1 MAHGF
6 FQDVFFGTHL
16 LTITYL
22 KSLSPIEV
30 LDPIPEKVQEILNS
44 FVTNEQFQSGRKS
57 LAQQFPQIN
66 SFSIHNHIG
75 ENFFD
80 LPICKDLSLIESWRN
95 IPDCNLH
102 LGKVETEQDNSLLL
116 YFFNFM
122 VEVKSVEQNGLPL
135 FTLLHGKQNIVSTLS
150 NFDGEEISSIL
161 IPFQTSKEELHQ
173 WVDDNWHNIQ
183 KNGEKLPE
191 FTPSYIP
198 INLSI
203 GQEILE
209 LRDKKLTFAEIS
221 NQLSEKYPD
230 DERLMDENQVKLI
243 FHRFK
248 EYFEES
254 QKSIK
259 ILNSFKRNIK

>member
-6 FQDVFFGTHL
+6 FQDVCFGTRF

-22 KSLSPIEV
+22 KSLAPIEV
-30 LDPIPEKVQEILNS
+30 FDPIPEKIQEILNS
-44 FVTNEQFQSGRKS
+44 FATNEQFQLGRK
-57 LAQQFPQIN
+57 AFIQQFPQLG
-66 SFSIHNHIG
+66 SFSINDYIG
-75 ENFFD
+75 DNFFD
-80 LPICKDLSLIESWRN
+80 LPIFKHLSMVTSWKD

-102 LGKVETEQDNSLLL
+102 LREVKTEQDNTLLL
-116 YFFNFM
+116 FYFNFM
-122 VEVKSVEQNGLPL
+122 VDMKSIEQKGLPL

-150 NFDGEEISSIL
+150 NFESEEISSIL

-203 GQEILE
+203 GQEIAE
-209 LRDKKLTFAEIS
+209 LRSKKLTFAEIS
-221 NQLSEKYPD
+221 NKLSEKYPD

-259 ILNSFKRNIK
+259 ILNSLKRNIK

>member
-1 MAHGF
+1 MK
-6 FQDVFFGTHL
+6 
-16 LTITYL
+16 ITYL

-30 LDPIPEKVQEILNS
+30 FEKTPKKIQEELLS
-44 FVTNEQFQSGRKS
+44 LFTNEQFKSGQKY
-57 LAQQFPQIN
+57 LIEKFPQLN
-66 SFSIHNHIG
+66 SFSIHDHIG

-80 LPICKDLSLIESWRN
+80 LPICKDSGLIESWRN

-135 FTLLHGKQNIVSTLS
+135 FTLIHGKQNIVSTLS
-150 NFDGEEISSIL
+150 NFESEEISSIL

-203 GQEILE
+203 GQEIFQ
-209 LRDKKLTFAEIS
+209 LRNKKKTFEEIS
-221 NQLSEKYPD
+221 IELSEKYPE
-230 DERLMDENQVKLI
+230 DERLADYNQVKII

-248 EYFEES
+248 EYSEKG

-259 ILNSFKRNIK
+259 ILNSLKRNIK

>member
-6 FQDVFFGTHL
+6 FQDVCFGTRF

-30 LDPIPEKVQEILNS
+30 FDPIPEKVQEIFNL
-44 FVTNEQFQSGRKS
+44 FLADKQFQLRKNFFI
-57 LAQQFPQIN
+57 QKFPQIN
-66 SFSIHNHIG
+66 SFSIKNHIG

-80 LPICKDLSLIESWRN
+80 LPVSKDLSLMEYWRK
-95 IPDCNLH
+95 IPNCNLH
-102 LGKVETEQDNSLLL
+102 LGKVETEQDNSILLDL
-116 YFFNFM
+116 FNLII
-122 VEVKSVEQNGLPL
+122 EVKKVEQNGLPL

-150 NFDGEEISSIL
+150 NFESEEISSIL

-173 WVDDNWHNIQ
+173 WVDDNWDNIQ

-203 GQEILE
+203 GQEIAE
-209 LRDKKLTFAEIS
+209 LRAKKLTFAEIS

-259 ILNSFKRNIK
+259 ILNSLKRNTK

>member
-1 MAHGF
+1 MSF
-6 FQDVFFGTHL
+6 L
-16 LTITYL
+16 KITYL

-30 LDPIPEKVQEILNS
+30 FEKTPKKIQEILDS
-44 FVTNEQFQSGRKS
+44 FSKNEKFQLGRK
-57 LAQQFPQIN
+57 AFIQQFPQLD
-66 SFSIHNHIG
+66 SFSISDHIG

-80 LPICKDLSLIESWRN
+80 LPIFKHLSMVASWKD

-102 LGKVETEQDNSLLL
+102 LREVKTEQDNTLLL
-116 YFFNFM
+116 FYFNFM
-122 VEVKSVEQNGLPL
+122 VDVKNMEQKGLPL
-135 FTLLHGKQNIVSTLS
+135 FTLLHGKQNIISTLS

-203 GQEILE
+203 GQEILQ
-209 LRDKKLTFAEIS
+209 LRNKKKTFEEIS
-221 NQLSEKYPD
+221 IELSEKYPE
-230 DERLMDENQVKLI
+230 DERLADYNQVKII

-248 EYFEES
+248 EYSEKG

-259 ILNSFKRNIK
+259 ILNSLKRNIK